1 MKLFMTSS
9 LFTKFHLVEKSL
21 LFFWRCDI
29 LYLLHR
35 GLLALYQLML
45 HKTLVFIAPLCG
57 YIIALI
63 LIYLYPYIL
72 QGSRKHIK
80 FKKSD
85 SIKD

>member
-29 LYLLHR
+29 LYLLHG

-63 LIYLYPYIL
+63 L

>member
-29 LYLLHR
+29 LYLLHG

-45 HKTLVFIAPLCG
+45 HKTLVFIVALCG
-57 YIIALI
+57 YVIAL
-63 LIYLYPYIL
+63 IL

-80 FKKSD
+80 FKK
-85 SIKD
+85 